1 MTSLTEPIVVWNLLL
16 AECETSLLLHE
27 GQQLTLLLLEI
38 RLELLNRFHEGF
50 MVEVI
55 EIMVEQV
62 QQQDPFRN
70 EEVLVMLEVGLFEL
84 GGLQEA
90 INVRG
95 LFRQDTP
102 LQQISPLGVLD
113 VEDMGLADPSNHEIV
128 GLEDSLPEL

>member
-1 MTSLTEPIVVWNLLL
+1 
-16 AECETSLLLHE
+16 
-27 GQQLTLLLLEI
+27 
-38 RLELLNRFHEGF
+38 
-50 MVEVI
+50 
-55 EIMVEQV
+55 MVEQV